1 MNVNRNLRSLY
12 SVIRISDFG
21 FGLPAILALA
31 LAALPSSA
39 QPTNGPARPDFSAF
53 KIISQRNIFNPS
65 RSARYSPSMP
75 TQTRRLRR
83 VDSVALV
90 GTMNYDAQGPL
101 AFFDGTAS
109 EYRKVLKTSD
119 TIAGYKVADIKP
131 ACVKLAIGTNE
142 FQLRVGME
150 LRREDQGKWHLA
162 ERTEP
167 PSERSD
173 RTPLVR
179 PAPQP
184 PGPRPGPPA
193 AATNGEPQV
202 VAINPDFQPPLPDP
216 PAEAAAANAAPEA
229 PFGGSDDEV
238 LARLIQRRRQQTD
251 Q

>member
-31 LAALPSSA
+31 LAPLSSSA
-39 QPTNGPARPDFSAF
+39 QPTNRPVRPDFSAF
-53 KIISQRNIFNPS
+53 KSINQRNIFNPS
-65 RSARYSPSMP
+65 RSAKYTPSMP
-75 TQTRRLRR
+75 TQTRRPRR

-90 GTMNYDAQGPL
+90 GTMSYDAQGPL

-109 EYRKVLKTSD
+109 EYRRVLKTSD
-119 TIAGYKVADIKP
+119 TIAGYKIADIEP
-131 ACVKLAIGTNE
+131 ACVKLVVGTNE

-173 RTPLVR
+173 RTASVR
-179 PAPQP
+179 PAPLP

-193 AATNGEPQV
+193 AATNSEAQ
-202 VAINPDFQPPLPDP
+202 AIAFNPDFQAPLADP
-216 PAEAAAANAAPEA
+216 PAEAGAANAAPGA
-229 PFGGSDDEV
+229 ASGGSEDDV
-238 LARLIQRRRQQTD
+238 LARLMQRRRQQTD
-251 Q
+251 P